1 MSATTV
7 LNSSSPT
14 FLSEVLPLDISQP
27 NLSCFRLIRDIDQ
40 EEGNRLSFH
49 LSLNI
54 LRMVVIWYKGYF
66 YALGKPNT
74 DPLPQ
79 HEWEYI
85 LEDIQEKI
93 PDYSDRCYT
102 IELINQLQV
111 TPDILSKL
119 ASQVL
124 RKTKFAWSDPILS
137 KNNVVVR
144 RELDF
149 WAETIELHSKLQPAL
164 SLTINSSILY
174 QGNLE
179 QFYQNNP
186 GKSLIGLSVRDIDL
200 KGSGTI
206 IQLPGTVGQFREKLI
221 KKATRETSKNAL
233 RNAPDDQPLV
243 TVEFRNRK
251 QLDYPLVLLRP
262 RITPETA
269 DRFEVEY
276 GNLLKATKIFLKER
290 QKLLVD
296 YKKTAQ
302 TALNE
307 YGFSLGRCINSRE
320 YPTLFWQ
327 PPSPLENTPLL
338 FGKKFKGMRRD
349 ILKGLSKGGVYRRD
363 DTYLLPSKVIDIGAL
378 KLCDFKLTPFLN
390 EVQQRLK
397 KYGFN
402 SEIIKEEPLSVIDS
416 AEGRA
421 EVDKSVDKL
430 IDFSYDIV
438 LTFLPQSDRNT
449 SQEDGGSLYHRI
461 YSRLLR
467 RQIASQIIYAD
478 TLTKVNHTYIL
489 NQVIPGILAKLGNIP
504 FVLADELEIADC
516 FMGLDIS
523 RQSKQKL
530 SGTKNA
536 CASIRLYGKRGEFI
550 RYQLEDALI
559 DGEEIPQNFLETL
572 LRETELKGKTVLIYR
587 DGRFR
592 GKETENLR
600 EWARAI
606 GSKFILVECSKSC
619 IPRLYNLNGGVITA
633 PEKGLALRLSSRE
646 AILITTKVSENVGLA
661 RPLRLKVHP
670 EGHQVPIERVI
681 ETTLKLTLLHYGALQ
696 TPRLP
701 MPIYGSD
708 RMAYLRLKGIYPTSL
723 LEGDRQFWL

>member
-1 MSATTV
+1 MSATTF
-7 LNSSSPT
+7 PT

-27 NLSCFRLIRDIDQ
+27 NLSCFRLIPDIDQ
-40 EEGNRLSFH
+40 EDGNRLSFH

-54 LRMVVIWYKGYF
+54 VRMVVIWDKGYF

-74 DPLPQ
+74 NKLPQ
-79 HEWEYI
+79 HEWECI
-85 LEDIQEKI
+85 LEDIQEKL
-93 PDYSDRCYT
+93 PDYSDRCYKT
-102 IELINQLQV
+102 EPINQFQV
-111 TPDILSKL
+111 TPEILSKL
-119 ASQVL
+119 AFQVL
-124 RKTKFAWSDPILS
+124 RKTKFASPDAIRS
-137 KNNVVVR
+137 NNNVVVK

-149 WAETIELHSKLQPAL
+149 WAETVELHSKLQPAL

-179 QFYQNNP
+179 QFYHNNP
-186 GKSLIGLSVRDIDL
+186 RKSLIGLSVRDIDL
-200 KGSGTI
+200 KSSGTI

-221 KKATRETSKNAL
+221 KKATRQSSKNAL
-233 RNAPDDQPLV
+233 RNSPDDQPLV
-243 TVEFRNRK
+243 TVEFKNRK
-251 QLDYPLVLLRP
+251 QRDYPLMLLRP

-276 GNLLKATKIFLKER
+276 GKLLKATKIPLKER
-290 QKLLVD
+290 QELLVD
-296 YKKTAQ
+296 YKKIIEI
-302 TALNE
+302 ALDK
-307 YGFSLGRCINSRE
+307 YGFSLGRCINSRK

-327 PPSPLENTPLL
+327 PPSPLEKTPLL
-338 FGKKFKGMRRD
+338 FGKNFKGIRGD
-349 ILKGLSKGGVYRRD
+349 ILKGLSQGGVYHRHNIY
-363 DTYLLPSKVIDIGAL
+363 TSPSKVIEIGAL
-378 KLCDFKLTPFLN
+378 KLCDFKLNPFLN
-390 EVQQRLK
+390 EVQERLK
-397 KYGFN
+397 KYGFK
-402 SEIIKEEPLSVIDS
+402 SKILTKKFLSVIDS

-421 EVDKSVDKL
+421 EVDKAVDKL
-430 IDFSYDIV
+430 IDIPHNIV

-449 SQEDGGSLYHRI
+449 SQEDSGNLYHRI

-478 TLTKVNHTYIL
+478 TLTNVNHRQIL

-504 FVLADELEIADC
+504 FVLADELEIADY

-572 LRETELKGKTVLIYR
+572 LRESELRGKTVLIYR

-600 EWARAI
+600 QWARAI

-619 IPRLYNLNGGVITA
+619 IPRLYNLNEGVITA

-646 AILITTKVSENVGLA
+646 AILVTTKVSSNIGLA

-670 EGHQVPIERVI
+670 EGHQVPIDRVL

-708 RMAYLRLKGIYPTSL
+708 RISYLRLKGIYPTSL